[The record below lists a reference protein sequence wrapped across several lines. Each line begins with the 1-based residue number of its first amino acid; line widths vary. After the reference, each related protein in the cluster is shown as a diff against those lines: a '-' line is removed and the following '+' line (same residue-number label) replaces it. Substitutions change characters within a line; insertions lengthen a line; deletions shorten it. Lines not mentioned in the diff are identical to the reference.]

1 MRSEMETAM
10 QSETS
15 AALASKN
22 QDRSFFGR
30 IRHHAEPHPAWTLAM
45 EAIGNA
51 TACSDEAAR
60 DFLDSRY
67 GRHLADEVANAL
79 VGRLELSAAIDSAVA
94 RWMRRRIDSRIQHEL
109 GILEVCPTHRLCVHA
124 RGAAQPA
131 LEKCSLRSG
140 SPSACWAFA
149 NDCFGQT
156 LPSSVPKSASALPR

>member
-1 MRSEMETAM
+1 MRSEMETVM
-10 QSETS
+10 QNETS
-15 AALASKN
+15 AVLASKD
-22 QDRSFFGR
+22 QDRGFFGR

-109 GILEVCPTHRLCVHA
+109 GILEGLPYS
-124 RGAAQPA
+124 PA
-131 LEKCSLRSG
+131 LC
-140 SPSACWAFA
+140 ACTRRCTTCAREMLAAERFA
-149 NDCFGQT
+149 ERMLG
-156 LPSSVPKSASALPR
+156 VRE